1 MRKVSIVVAS
11 VAGAIAAY
19 LFDPDNGRGRRAR
32 ALDQTTAALDSLK
45 GRTAAQARHQRNVV
59 EGWAHEIR
67 AAMQPPRQFDD
78 GTLIQKVRSEVIGAW
93 TAQGHP
99 PVEVESSDGHVT
111 LTTVES
117 DRELVE
123 DLLARVTSVEGVVD
137 ARYRPGTPPS
147 S

>member
-32 ALDQTTAALDSLK
+32 AMDQTTAALDSLK
-45 GRTAAQARHQRNVV
+45 GRSAAQARHQRNVV

-67 AAMQPPRQFDD
+67 GAMRPSRDFDD
-78 GTLIQKVRSEVIGAW
+78 GTLVQKVRSEVIGAW

-99 PVEVESSDGHVT
+99 PVEVEASDGYII
-111 LTTVES
+111 LTTTES
-117 DRELVE
+117 DPGRLEELL
-123 DLLARVTSVEGVVD
+123 DRVRKVEGVED
-137 ARYRPGTPPS
+137 ARYRPSG
-147 S
+147 